1 MQSRFSDF
9 LVRHGNSDEEHA
21 IVVAEECEIN
31 LYVKYN
37 SYYSYG
43 VYIARKVE

>member
-43 VYIARKVE
+43 VYIAKKIE